1 MKGVS
6 LLAVL
11 CLLLL
16 SPQHHV
22 EAAGG
27 FIRTRGLNFVLDG
40 NPFFANG
47 FNAYW
52 LMTLASD
59 PSQRGKVSSAFREA
73 SSHGLLVART
83 WAFSDGGGNALQY
96 SPGHYNGQTFTGLDF
111 VVSEARRYGIRLILS
126 LANNYDTF
134 GGKKQ
139 YVQWARNQGQYIASD
154 DEFFTNPVVGGFYKN
169 HVKTVLTRVNS
180 ITGVAYKDDPT
191 IFAWE
196 LMNEPR
202 CQSDWSGNSVQA
214 SKQIRWIAEMAAY
227 VKSID
232 SNHLL
237 EAGLE
242 GFYGASSPQ
251 KQFNPRLLQV
261 GTDFIANN
269 RIPNI
274 DFATIHVYPD
284 QWLSASN
291 DQSQLAFLSNWID
304 VHIRDARDALRKP
317 LLVTEFG
324 KSSKDPGFSVGQRD
338 ALFKTVYSKIY
349 WSARSGGSAAG
360 GFFWQLLSEGMGS
373 YGDGY
378 EIVLSEGSSTARII
392 ALQSRQLR
400 YLGKWY
406 ARQRNV
412 AKLNKAKA
420 MREEERQR
428 RASKAAD
435 AGN

>member
-1 MKGVS
+1 MG
-6 LLAVL
+6 
-11 CLLLL
+11 
-16 SPQHHV
+16 HHHL
-22 EAAGG
+22 
-27 FIRTRGLNFVLDG
+27 R
-40 NPFFANG
+40 
-47 FNAYW
+47 
-52 LMTLASD
+52 S
-59 PSQRGKVSSAFREA
+59 
-73 SSHGLLVART
+73 
-83 WAFSDGGGNALQY
+83 
-96 SPGHYNGQTFTGLDF
+96 
-111 VVSEARRYGIRLILS
+111 
-126 LANNYDTF
+126 
-134 GGKKQ
+134 
-139 YVQWARNQGQYIASD
+139 
-154 DEFFTNPVVGGFYKN
+154 
-169 HVKTVLTRVNS
+169 NS
-180 ITGVAYKDDPT
+180 IPGCCKWEQISSPT
-191 IFAWE
+191 IEFPTSI
-196 LMNEPR
+196 LPPSMSTQIN
-202 CQSDWSGNSVQA
+202 GNDNV
-214 SKQIRWIAEMAAY
+214 IRRILH
-227 VKSID
+227 ID
-232 SNHLL
+232 PVFKFRSRTNT
-237 EAGLE
+237 
-242 GFYGASSPQ
+242 FCVV
-251 KQFNPRLLQV
+251 R
-261 GTDFIANN
+261 
-269 RIPNI
+269 R
-274 DFATIHVYPD
+274 
-284 QWLSASN
+284 LSASN